1 VTKRP
6 NIVVIMADQLAPQF
20 TGTSGHPI
28 VQTPNLDA
36 LAARGMRFDAA
47 YCNSPLWLPHGLRSW
62 LASSSPRSARMTT
75 LRSSL
80 PRFPRSPAQPAGAE
94 LSA

>member
-1 VTKRP
+1 MTKRP

-20 TGTSGHPI
+20 TGTYGHPI

-47 YCNSPLWLPHGLRSW
+47 
-62 LASSSPRSARMTT
+62 
-75 LRSSL
+75 
-80 PRFPRSPAQPAGAE
+80 
-94 LSA
+94 